1 MGQCL
6 RHAGAA
12 TLWVPVGRLPRV
24 PWGSK
29 DGVSRWNRWLAAMQ
43 EVGYELEELD
53 RSQLPPVDGKP
64 WIGVVYAGAA
74 THALPIGLTVLNDG
88 D

>member
-1 MGQCL
+1 
-6 RHAGAA
+6 
-12 TLWVPVGRLPRV
+12 V

-29 DGVSRWNRWLAAMQ
+29 DDVSRWDRWLAAMQ

-64 WIGVVYAGAA
+64 WIGVVHAGAA
-74 THALPIGLTVLNDG
+74 THALPIVGLTVLNDG
-88 D
+88 